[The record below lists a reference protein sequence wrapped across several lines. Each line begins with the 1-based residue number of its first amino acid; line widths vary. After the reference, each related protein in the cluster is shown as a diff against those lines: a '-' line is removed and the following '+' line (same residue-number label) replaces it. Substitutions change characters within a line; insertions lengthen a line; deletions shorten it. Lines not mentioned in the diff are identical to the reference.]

1 MFIFRV
7 NMNWVSLVTV
17 NWYWDFTSLLFSS
30 KEGKKKKVKVLT
42 RNKFSYFWVQMVPQK
57 KPPSNL
63 PTSIGAESR
72 TQSKLMTSTPEVVQ
86 ETVESIRVQ
95 GFLEPWLL
103 SNSRM
108 GGNHYKTPT
117 FLACS
122 VSFLPVP
129 ALHIHRKRLLSLL
142 RRQNN
147 QPEGHLMSWTSAW
160 AMRGFRAKEPSAW
173 QDAASCPCQNP
184 AVSRGK
190 KQTKSSDTGSTG
202 KGDEKELAYFCSQY
216 LSH

>member
-1 MFIFRV
+1 MYHR
-7 NMNWVSLVTV
+7 
-17 NWYWDFTSLLFSS
+17 
-30 KEGKKKKVKVLT
+30 
-42 RNKFSYFWVQMVPQK
+42 RN

-72 TQSKLMTSTPEVVQ
+72 TQSTKQLTTSTPEVVQ

-95 GFLEPWLL
+95 GFLEPRLL

-108 GGNHYKTPT
+108 GANHYKTPP

-122 VSFLPVP
+122 ASFLPVP

-142 RRQNN
+142 HRQNN

-173 QDAASCPCQNP
+173 QDAASCPRQNP

-190 KQTKSSDTGSTG
+190 KQTKPSDTGSRG
-202 KGDEKELAYFCSQY
+202 KREEKELAYFCSQHP
-216 LSH
+216 SH